1 MPQLGMTQ
9 NTGLIVAWHKKPGDA
24 VASDDVLMEVETDKA
39 TMEVPAGVS
48 GYLTEIRAEA
58 GSEVPVG
65 NVIAVIGDS
74 ADAVAEMP
82 APPPAEQKAEAPPV
96 PAPAKPAPAKPEPTE
111 AKPAPQSA
119 PPSAPI
125 TTAPPSDRVL
135 ASPKAK
141 YLARERGID
150 LKALAA
156 QGIPQPFHAA
166 DVERFQAA
174 PATAAAAQFGSF
186 DASVPRAAFDALFAM
201 SGLENLNR
209 AVAFGA
215 FAASARRA
223 VADDP
228 SAPIA
233 VACRS
238 VPGDAMLLNDPDRGG
253 LSQIADAGDA
263 GEPAIMVHD
272 LTGTRISGYRPAGGA
287 HLQLSVSAEGG
298 DNFAVTLAFD
308 EARASVDEAAAF
320 LDAFL
325 ARIENPIL
333 HIV

>member
-74 ADAVAEMP
+74 ADAVVEKP
-82 APPPAEQKAEAPPV
+82 ALTPAEQKVEAPPA
-96 PAPAKPAPAKPEPTE
+96 PAPAKLEPAE

-119 PPSAPI
+119 PASAQI
-125 TTAPPSDRVL
+125 ATAPPSDRIL

-174 PATAAAAQFGSF
+174 PAAVATPAQFGAF
-186 DASVPRAAFDALFAM
+186 DARVPRAAFDALFAM
-201 SGLENLNR
+201 PGLENLNR

-215 FAASARRA
+215 FAASAWRA

-272 LTGTRISGYRPAGGA
+272 LTGTRISGYRPASGA

-308 EARASVDEAAAF
+308 EARASVDEAGAF

>member
-1 MPQLGMTQ
+1 T
-9 NTGLIVAWHKKPGDA
+9 
-24 VASDDVLMEVETDKA
+24 
-39 TMEVPAGVS
+39 
-48 GYLTEIRAEA
+48 
-58 GSEVPVG
+58 
-65 NVIAVIGDS
+65 
-74 ADAVAEMP
+74 
-82 APPPAEQKAEAPPV
+82 
-96 PAPAKPAPAKPEPTE
+96 
-111 AKPAPQSA
+111 QSA
-119 PPSAPI
+119 PASAQI
-125 TTAPPSDRVL
+125 ATAPPSDRIL

-174 PATAAAAQFGSF
+174 PATAAAGQFGTF
-186 DASVPRAAFDALFAM
+186 DARVPRAGFDALFAM
-201 SGLENLNR
+201 PGLESLNR

-215 FAASARRA
+215 FAASAWRA
-223 VADDP
+223 IADDP

-233 VACRS
+233 VACRT
-238 VPGDAMLLNDPDRGG
+238 VPGGAMSLRDPDRGG
-253 LSQIADAGDA
+253 LSQIADDGDA

-272 LTGTRISGYRPAGGA
+272 LTGTRISGYRPAGGPG
-287 HLQLSVSAEGG
+287 LQLSVSTEGG

-308 EARASVDEAAAF
+308 EARTNIDEAAAF

>member
-74 ADAVAEMP
+74 ADAVVEKPAAP
-82 APPPAEQKAEAPPV
+82 APEKPAQ
-96 PAPAKPAPAKPEPTE
+96 AKPALAKPET
-111 AKPAPQSA
+111 QSA
-119 PPSAPI
+119 PASAQI
-125 TTAPPSDRVL
+125 ATAPPSDRIL

-156 QGIPQPFHAA
+156 RGIPQPFHAA
-166 DVERFQAA
+166 DLDRFQAA
-174 PATAAAAQFGSF
+174 PATAAAAQFGTF
-186 DASVPRAAFDALFAM
+186 DARVPRAAFDALFAI
-201 SGLENLNR
+201 SGLEGLNR

-215 FAASARRA
+215 FAASAWRA

-233 VACRS
+233 VACRT
-238 VPGDAMLLNDPDRGG
+238 VPGDAMLLSDPDRGG

-272 LTGTRISGYRPAGGA
+272 LTGTRISGYRPAGGPG
-287 HLQLSVSAEGG
+287 LQLSVSAEDG
-298 DNFAVTLAFD
+298 DSFAVTLAFD
-308 EARASVDEAAAF
+308 EARASVDEAVAF